1 MPAAQQE
8 QPPHADNQGR
18 QRLSAAIGKHVL
30 RTLGQPADLREVQV
44 RPLWE
49 DHYRVNVLVGVDAA
63 SARVA
68 HSYFV
73 QADGDGN
80 VLAATPKITNLY
92 HLVAGGWQ
100 PLFRPRG

>member
-1 MPAAQQE
+1 MPATQQE
-8 QPPHADNQGR
+8 QPAHGDTQGR

-30 RTLGQPADLREVQV
+30 RTLGQPSDLREVQV
-44 RPLWE
+44 RGLWK
-49 DHYRVNVLVGVDAA
+49 DHYRVNVMVGVDAV

-73 QADGDGN
+73 ETDGDGN

-92 HLVAGGWQ
+92 HLVAGA
-100 PLFRPRG
+100 